1 MKENERKKTI
11 FISEVKKYRIIKEYS
26 QEELANLVDVRRE
39 TIVRL
44 EQSKYTPTLKL
55 AMELEKVL
63 EISIK
68 ELFRFEDV

>member
-1 MKENERKKTI
+1 MKKSI
-11 FISEVKKYRIIKEYS
+11 FVSEVKKYRIIKGYS
-26 QEELANLVDVRRE
+26 QEELANLVNVRRE

-63 EISIK
+63 GISIN
-68 ELFRFEDV
+68 ELFRFEDI

>member
-1 MKENERKKTI
+1 MKKNAI
-11 FISEVKKYRIIKEYS
+11 FISEVKKYRIIKGYS

-55 AMELEKVL
+55 AIELEKVL
-63 EISIK
+63 EIPIN
-68 ELFRFEDV
+68 ELFRFEDI

>member
-1 MKENERKKTI
+1 MKKKTI
-11 FISEVKKYRIIKEYS
+11 FVSEVKKYRMIKGYS

-55 AMELEKVL
+55 AFELEKVL
-63 EISIK
+63 EIPISK
-68 ELFRFEDV
+68 LFRFEDSLN